1 MPTLIIRGADGRETS
16 AELSGELTVGREA
29 GNDLVVADKGI
40 SRQHCRFFL
49 DEQGTAFVEDLE
61 SANGVFVD
69 GQRIE
74 QAAELRP
81 EAEIQI
87 GGATARLEE
96 RRGSKG
102 PRTSAALARRPKPL
116 APERAGAARL
126 AKPQAG
132 GKVVPSQAFKG
143 RAIKPGPV
151 SKPRP
156 KGKDCLEG
164 QGAFSGVSFDLAGAK
179 TKAKSLVG
187 RVAPADIV
195 IDDDSVSRRHAEI
208 VRSTK
213 GVLVRD
219 LGSANG
225 TFLNGE
231 RVTEAPL
238 SPGDVLRFG
247 IVELRY
253 AGAAAPL
260 ADPARR
266 RKLLMIAAGAGM
278 LSVLGIVFYLAEHGG
293 EGAPVFAALVPR
305 GPGPEPTPPRDPMRE
320 LSRCKAL
327 ADPESDQL
335 DWRKAVVVCGRVLKL
350 DQTLT
355 EAREMELR
363 AKHEVEYEELLKDA
377 KTKLSTSREEM
388 ALASLVKIPTSSTSF
403 NQARLAFK
411 EASERLFKRS
421 LSACKTDL
429 AARFFS
435 SAADKCQKAIDV
447 TCNRAGGADAEAKKL
462 YDQAAR
468 AAGGR
473 RHAACPPEYK
483 VFEPKVPEPTPEDAE
498 RMIASRYPDAP
509 IREPMLK
516 YFHGGKPRQIADEL
530 KRLRAKTGRRYPQ
543 IDDFIVQLELID
555 GRYASGQEGL
565 RSNQPELA
573 WEFWKDAFDAD
584 AKLMPIGVRS
594 FMIREMSSQLA
605 VLDYRLGYELQRIG
619 RYREAS
625 KYIFDGYKFDK
636 TNTDIILLMAN
647 WEVAAKRMMDAQPD
661 CDSAQTA
668 LDVTLPESSVHKK
681 AEQLRQER
689 GCP

>member
-1 MPTLIIRGADGRETS
+1 MPTLIIRGADGSETC

-29 GNDLVVADKGI
+29 GNDLVVADKGV

-49 DEQGTAFVEDLE
+49 DEQGTAFVEDLG
-61 SANGVFVD
+61 SANGVYVD

-74 QAAELRP
+74 QATELRP
-81 EAEIQI
+81 EAEVQI

-102 PRTSAALARRPKPL
+102 PRPSAALARRPKPQ
-116 APERAGAARL
+116 APERAGAAKL

-132 GKVVPSQAFKG
+132 GKVAPSQALKG
-143 RAIKPGPV
+143 RAVKPAPV
-151 SKPRP
+151 PKA

-164 QGAFSGVSFDLAGAK
+164 QGAFSGVRFDLAGAE
-179 TKAKSLVG
+179 TKAKALVG
-187 RVAPADIV
+187 RVAPADIA
-195 IDDDSVSRRHAEI
+195 IDDDSVSRKHAEI
-208 VRSTK
+208 VRSKK

-247 IVELRY
+247 VVELRY
-253 AGAAAPL
+253 TGVAAPP

-266 RKLLMIAAGAGM
+266 RKLLMVAAGAGV

-293 EGAPVFAALVPR
+293 EGAPNFAALGPTS
-305 GPGPEPTPPRDPMRE
+305 PGPEPTPPKDPMRE

-335 DWRKAVVVCGRVLKL
+335 DWRKAVEVCGRVLKL

-355 EAREMELR
+355 EARELELR

-377 KTKLSTSREEM
+377 KIKLSTSREEM
-388 ALASLVKIPTSSTSF
+388 ALGSLVKIPTSSTSF

-429 AARFFS
+429 AAGFNS

-473 RHAACPPEYK
+473 PQAACPPEYK

-498 RMIASRYPDAP
+498 RMIASKYPDAP
-509 IREPMLK
+509 IQEPMLK
-516 YFHGGKPRQIADEL
+516 YFQVGKPRQIADEF

-543 IDDFIVQLELID
+543 LDDFIVQLELID

-565 RSNQPELA
+565 RRNQPELA

-605 VLDYRLGYELQRIG
+605 ALDYRLGYELQRIG

-636 TNTDIILLMAN
+636 TNTDIILLIAN

-668 LDVTLPESSVHKK
+668 LEVTLPESSVHKK

>member
-1 MPTLIIRGADGRETS
+1 MPTLIIRCADGSETS

-29 GNDLVVADKGI
+29 GNDLVVADKGV

-49 DEQGTAFVEDLE
+49 DAQGTAFVEDLG

-74 QAAELRP
+74 QATELLP
-81 EAEIQI
+81 EAEVQI
-87 GGATARLEE
+87 GGATVRLEE

-102 PRTSAALARRPKPL
+102 PRPSASLARRPRPQM
-116 APERAGAARL
+116 PERAGAAKL

-132 GKVVPSQAFKG
+132 GKAVPSQAPKG
-143 RAIKPGPV
+143 RAVKPAPIPKPGP
-151 SKPRP
+151 KP

-164 QGAFSGVSFDLAGAK
+164 QGAFSGVRFDLAGAK
-179 TKAKSLVG
+179 TKALVG
-187 RVAPADIV
+187 RVAPADIA
-195 IDDDSVSRRHAEI
+195 IDDDSVSRKHAEI

-213 GVLVRD
+213 GVLIRD

-253 AGAAAPL
+253 AGAATPL
-260 ADPARR
+260 PDPARR
-266 RKLLMIAAGAGM
+266 RKLLMVAAAAGM
-278 LSVLGIVFYLAEHGG
+278 LSVLGILFYLAEHGG
-293 EGAPVFAALVPR
+293 EGAPVSAALGPT
-305 GPGPEPTPPRDPMRE
+305 GPGPEPAPPRDPMRE

-335 DWRKAVVVCGRVLKL
+335 DWRKAVEVCGRVLKL

-355 EAREMELR
+355 EARELELR
-363 AKHEVEYEELLKDA
+363 ARHEVEYEELLKDA
-377 KTKLSTSREEM
+377 KIKLSTSQEEM
-388 ALASLVKIPTSSTSF
+388 ALGSLVKIPTSSTSF

-429 AARFFS
+429 AAGYHS
-435 SAADKCQKAIDV
+435 SAMDKCQRAIAV

-468 AAGGR
+468 GR
-473 RHAACPPEYK
+473 HQAACPPEYK

-498 RMIASRYPDAP
+498 RMIASKYPDAP
-509 IREPMLK
+509 IQEPMLK
-516 YFHGGKPRQIADEL
+516 YFHGGKPRQIADEF
-530 KRLRAKTGRRYPQ
+530 KRLRVKTGPRYPQ
-543 IDDFIVQLELID
+543 VDDFIVQLELID

-565 RSNQPELA
+565 RRNQPELA

-584 AKLMPIGVRS
+584 AKLMPTGVRS

-605 VLDYRLGYELQRIG
+605 ALDYRLGYELQRIG